1 MTGPGPLP
9 EPAGFPDCKSCAY
22 KLTGAPAICAACA
35 GDTLP
40 PVAPAHCLVCSQT
53 LPEVGVP
60 CGNRICGWPLEERH
74 FTRVDA
80 VAMYDGAMKRTLPRL
95 KYDGRMGW
103 ALIYGRLIVGWL
115 DTHAAEVADIDLIV
129 GNPTAP
135 DRRPQHVEAIMRA
148 ASDANRTGRWPIADP
163 DKPVLIKTSAT
174 TASAATGA
182 FWQTKW
188 AAAEAHA
195 QALEVGPGVSGATV
209 LLVDDVFT
217 TGAQM
222 AAVSRLLRQHGARE
236 VRGLVLA
243 RAPWR

>member
-1 MTGPGPLP
+1 
-9 EPAGFPDCKSCAY
+9 
-22 KLTGAPAICAACA
+22 
-35 GDTLP
+35 
-40 PVAPAHCLVCSQT
+40 
-53 LPEVGVP
+53 
-60 CGNRICGWPLEERH
+60 
-74 FTRVDA
+74 
-80 VAMYDGAMKRTLPRL
+80 MKQTLPRL
-95 KYDGRMGW
+95 KYEGMLGW
-103 ALIYGRLIVGWL
+103 AMIYGRLIVGWL
-115 DTHAAEVADIDLIV
+115 DTHAAEVEDVDVII

-148 ASDANRTGRWPIADP
+148 ASDANRTGRWPFADP
-163 DKPVLIKTSAT
+163 DKPVLVKTSTT

-195 QALEVGPGVSGATV
+195 KALEVCSPVTGLTV

-222 AAVSRLLRQHGARE
+222 TTVARLLRQFGARE